1 MPLRP
6 HARTI
11 QQVRL
16 LRSLR
21 LTKRRPGRAPRQL
34 PPKPIE
40 LEYYRA
46 IQRLVCAPL
55 VKILDEIRSGLVR
68 EVRAA
73 RGDAKGVDEPGL
85 TIAAAHAV
93 RRAGQLA
100 ADAWKPAEVERA
112 AAQYAR
118 RADDWNKKELG
129 KQVQKALGVPLEAIE
144 RPTVD
149 RIPAFVAENVALIK
163 TVPERAL
170 DRVGALAEEALA
182 TGMTAEEMADR
193 LQEIGE
199 ISENDAMRI
208 ARDQIGK
215 LVAQV
220 NVDRQQALGVTR
232 AIWRTMKDNRVRDEH
247 HDREGQEF
255 DLSEGIDGELPGE
268 PIQCRCYSEPIFDFA
283 AEALED

>member
-1 MPLRP
+1 MPHRR
-6 HARTI
+6 ASAI
-11 QQVRL
+11 AKVRL

-21 LTKRRPGRAPRQL
+21 LTRRRPGRAPRQL
-34 PPKPIE
+34 PPKPIA

-55 VKILDEIRSGLVR
+55 VKILDDIRAQLLR
-68 EVRAA
+68 PRQDAA
-73 RGDAKGVDEPGL
+73 APKPGL

-93 RRAGQLA
+93 RQA
-100 ADAWKPAEVERA
+100 AARA
-112 AAQYAR
+112 AEAWNPTAVTQAAARYAER
-118 RADDWNKKELG
+118 TDDWNKKELG
-129 KQVQKALGVPLEAIE
+129 KQVQKAMGVPLEAIE

-149 RIPAFVAENVALIK
+149 RIPAFVRENVALIK

-170 DRVGALAEEALA
+170 DRVGELTEQALA
-182 TGMTAEEMADR
+182 TGMSAEDMADR

-215 LVAQV
+215 LSAQI

-247 HDREGQEF
+247 SEREGQEF
-255 DLSEGIDGELPGE
+255 DLAEGIDGELPGE

-283 AEALED
+283 TEALED